1 MMENQLKEAKVIYLD
16 GDYELKNDGNYVKC
30 AVSGKNISLHDLQY
44 WSVELQE
51 PYASSEFV
59 VKKYQKLLNKVSES

>member
-30 AVSGKNISLHDLQY
+30 AV
-44 WSVELQE
+44 
-51 PYASSEFV
+51 
-59 VKKYQKLLNKVSES
+59 